1 MQRKL
6 TGGRSWWVTGIA
18 AGVLA
23 LPLSLVAMDASSTL
37 QLPTS
42 ALTTEE
48 LRTAFASTTAA
59 PAGQRRVQ
67 VGPRDTL
74 WSIARTNRPSNNITI
89 KQAMLAIRDA
99 NPRAFPSGNIN
110 EMESGSSLVIPSAAA
125 MRQRTALQAEQEVR
139 RQNQAWVASRDQ
151 TPSRPVPVSE
161 TRPATPRPST
171 DSPPVVAPER
181 VETRPR
187 DLQLVS
193 PPAASTAQQERIKQL
208 EGRLSAS
215 EESLQLAE
223 REKDELAER
232 ITEMQQQVNTLQ
244 QLIRLKDE
252 QLADME
258 RQLTQRMAQPHTP
271 PAAPVQAQPAAAEAL
286 PQDLMG
292 RIQQQ
297 PGLYG
302 ALGGSLLL
310 LLAMFFAWLSA
321 RSQLKSARQQ
331 NSQTPDETKLE
342 ADMLAAHNATS
353 SDFDL
358 DLNAKPLDQL
368 ESLDELEDLDDLD
381 QLELDDGGLST
392 ELDLDDLNTAL
403 ETTPE
408 PNQAQ
413 AVERKEKQRDPMQ
426 EAEMFIAYGRL
437 EQAAGYLQNAL
448 AAQPEREDLRLKL
461 LEVLVELNDEETFNK
476 QRAELEA
483 SSPSASAQ
491 RRVAELTALFA
502 VATPAAAM
510 IENSLNASSDTG
522 SDEMELGEMDLG
534 EMDLDDLALDDLDEL
549 DLDDDQAIASIF
561 GSEKTEMTDSPS
573 QASSSVEMDFQVDD
587 SQDDLEDIPLLGGL
601 EDFDDLDSLEAE
613 LDEVISS
620 KPPVAPTPEEDLV
633 DPLEGLEEL
642 DEFAAEELEL
652 DLEKPIE
659 ADELS
664 DDFGASNDFEPVD
677 YKSDADDF
685 MSALDS
691 LELDDLPE
699 TEEPDVLEQK
709 QAPGVNEELA
719 ALSSDLSELE
729 NLTADPDEPF
739 ATADTDDLMDLSDL
753 SDLGDLD
760 DIDLGGAEGDLRTQ
774 LDLATAYI
782 EMGDKEGARELLDKV
797 IREGDADLRATAQQM
812 LEALTG

>member
-6 TGGRSWWVTGIA
+6 TGGRSWLVVGLA
-18 AGVLA
+18 AGVMT
-23 LPLSLVAMDASSTL
+23 LPLSLAAVNASSPL
-37 QLPTS
+37 QLQT
-42 ALTTEE
+42 AMLTAEE
-48 LRTAFASTTAA
+48 LRTAFASTTAT
-59 PAGQRRVQ
+59 PTGQRRVQ

-74 WSIARTNRPSNNITI
+74 WSIARTTRPNNNITI

-110 EMESGSSLVIPSAAA
+110 EMESGSTLVIPTAAA
-125 MRQRTALQAEQEVR
+125 MMRRTALQAEQEVR

-151 TPSRPVPVSE
+151 APSRPAPVADI
-161 TRPATPRPST
+161 RPTPRPPMDT
-171 DSPPVVAPER
+171 APAAAPER
-181 VETRPR
+181 PETRPR
-187 DLQLVS
+187 DLQLVT
-193 PPAASTAQQERIKQL
+193 PPASTAQQERINQL

-252 QLADME
+252 QLVDME
-258 RQLTQRMAQPHTP
+258 RQLTQRATQSGAMTTP
-271 PAAPVQAQPAAAEAL
+271 PPAVQAQPAAPAEVM
-286 PQDLMG
+286 PQDLMS

-310 LLAMFFAWLSA
+310 LLALFFAWLSA
-321 RSQLKSARQQ
+321 RSQLKAARKQ
-331 NSQTPDETKLE
+331 NALAPAETNLE

-358 DLNAKPLDQL
+358 DLNAQP
-368 ESLDELEDLDDLD
+368 LDELEGLDDLD
-381 QLELDDGGLST
+381 QLELDDEGLSADLDSSD
-392 ELDLDDLNTAL
+392 LDLDDLDTAL
-403 ETTPE
+403 ETDFEPE
-408 PNQAQ
+408 EKQPVA
-413 AVERKEKQRDPMQ
+413 RKEKQRDALQ

-437 EQAAGYLQNAL
+437 EQAAGYLQSAL
-448 AAQPEREDLRLKL
+448 VEQPEREDLRLKL

-483 SSPSASAQ
+483 GSPSAAAG
-491 RRVAELTALFA
+491 RRVAELAALF
-502 VATPAAAM
+502 VAAAPVQ
-510 IENSLNASSDTG
+510 SLAEDKFDAGRDNAL
-522 SDEMELGEMDLG
+522 DEDLGEMDLG
-534 EMDLDDLALDDLDEL
+534 DLADLDDLDLE
-549 DLDDDQAIASIF
+549 LDDDQAIADIF
-561 GSEKTEMTDSPS
+561 GSEEPEATSRSEQPAPS
-573 QASSSVEMDFQVDD
+573 SIEMDFGVDD
-587 SQDDLEDIPLLGGL
+587 DQSDLEDIPQLGGL

-620 KPPVAPTPEEDLV
+620 KPPVEPTPEEDLV

-642 DEFAAEELEL
+642 DESEAEELDLEL

-659 ADELS
+659 ANELD
-664 DDFGASNDFEPVD
+664 DDFGVSNDFEPVD

-691 LELDDLPE
+691 LELDDIPE
-699 TEEPDVLEQK
+699 TEEQGVVEQK

-729 NLTADPDEPF
+729 SLTADLDEAP
-739 ATADTDDLMDLSDL
+739 ATDDNDLLDL
-753 SDLGDLD
+753 SDLGDLGDLD
-760 DIDLGGAEGDLRTQ
+760 DLDIGGAEGDLTTQ